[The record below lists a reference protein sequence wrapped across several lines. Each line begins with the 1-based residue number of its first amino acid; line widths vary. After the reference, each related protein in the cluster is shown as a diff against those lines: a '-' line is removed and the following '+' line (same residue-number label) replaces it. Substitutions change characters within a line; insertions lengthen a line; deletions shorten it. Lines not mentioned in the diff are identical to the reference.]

1 MMGFAL
7 AARGLLCSAVLVA
20 AATVGQAQTYPS
32 KPIRIILPYVPGGI
46 IDTAGRNLALRLSES
61 LGQSVVAENRPGA
74 GGMVGA
80 DVAARATPDGY
91 TILLTDPALVSN
103 PTLQTDVPYDL
114 FKGLQAVSI
123 VGSSPAVIVSSLTL
137 PVTTFAEFIAYAK
150 ANPGKLNFASA
161 GIGTAPHLAG
171 EMIKLQ
177 TGIEMTHVPYRGIGA
192 AYPDVM
198 SGKVQLAFSSIAG
211 AVPFTGDNR
220 VRPIATTGSAR
231 SPVYPNVATVA
242 ESGLPGFDV
251 DLWIGIYAPAG
262 MPPAVLAKLN
272 GELNKVLQHPELK
285 AAFAKIG
292 ISPRGTSPD
301 EGAAFTRV
309 RVREME
315 EGDRRGQDQA
325 RVAVGEAR
333 TTADRKWKP
342 GSGAVKRQSP
352 RLVFARGARQPL
364 RPGRAPPLTVTSMR
378 PVMRFFS

>member
-1 MMGFAL
+1 MIGFAL

-211 AVPFTGDNR
+211 AVPFTADNR

-301 EGAAFTRV
+301 EGAAFTRA
-309 RVREME
+309 EYE
-315 EGDRRGQDQA
+315 
-325 RVAVGEAR
+325 
-333 TTADRKWKP
+333 KWKKVIVEGKIKP
-342 GSGAVKRQSP
+342 E
-352 RLVFARGARQPL
+352 
-364 RPGRAPPLTVTSMR
+364 
-378 PVMRFFS
+378 

>member
-1 MMGFAL
+1 MNAANGGSNMMGFAL

-46 IDTAGRNLALRLSES
+46 IHTPGRNPALRLSES

-161 GIGTAPHLAG
+161 GVGTAPHLAG

-177 TGIEMTHVPYRGIGA
+177 TGIAMTHVPYRGIGA

-211 AVPFTGDNR
+211 AVPFTADNR
-220 VRPIATTGSAR
+220 VRPIAVPGSKR
-231 SPVYPNVATVA
+231 SAGYPDVPTVA
-242 ESGLPGFDV
+242 ESGFPGFDV
-251 DLWIGIYAPAG
+251 DLWTGIYAPAG
-262 MPPAVLAKLN
+262 LPPPVAARLN
-272 GELNKVLQHPELK
+272 GEINKVLH
-285 AAFAKIG
+285 
-292 ISPRGTSPD
+292 
-301 EGAAFTRV
+301 
-309 RVREME
+309 
-315 EGDRRGQDQA
+315 
-325 RVAVGEAR
+325 
-333 TTADRKWKP
+333 
-342 GSGAVKRQSP
+342 
-352 RLVFARGARQPL
+352 
-364 RPGRAPPLTVTSMR
+364 
-378 PVMRFFS
+378 

>member
-80 DVAARATPDGY
+80 DAAARATPDGY

-123 VGSSPAVIVSSLTL
+123 VGSSPAVIVASLTL
-137 PVTTFAEFIAYAK
+137 PVKTFAEFIAYAK

-171 EMIKLQ
+171 EMIKLK

-211 AVPFTGDNR
+211 AVPFTADQR

-231 SPVYPNVATVA
+231 SPVYPDVATVA

-262 MPPAVLAKLN
+262 LPPAVLAKLN

-292 ISPRGTSPD
+292 VSPRGTSPE
-301 EGAAFTRV
+301 EGAAFV
-309 RVREME
+309 RSEYE
-315 EGDRRGQDQA
+315 
-325 RVAVGEAR
+325 
-333 TTADRKWKP
+333 KWKKVIVEGKIKP
-342 GSGAVKRQSP
+342 E
-352 RLVFARGARQPL
+352 
-364 RPGRAPPLTVTSMR
+364 
-378 PVMRFFS
+378 

>member
-91 TILLTDPALVSN
+91 TILLSDPALASN
-103 PTLQTDVPYDL
+103 PTLHTDAPYDL

-123 VGSSPAVIVSSLTL
+123 VVTL
-137 PVTTFAEFIAYAK
+137 PVKTFAEFIAYAK

-161 GIGTAPHLAG
+161 GIGTAPHLAA
-171 EMIKLQ
+171 EMIKLK

-211 AVPFTGDNR
+211 AVPFTGDQR

-231 SPVYPNVATVA
+231 SPVYPDVATVA

-251 DLWIGIYAPAG
+251 DLWIGIFAPAG

-272 GELNKVLQHPELK
+272 GEVNKVLQHPELK

-292 ISPRGTSPD
+292 VSPRGTSPE
-301 EGAAFTRV
+301 EGAAFV
-309 RVREME
+309 RSEYE
-315 EGDRRGQDQA
+315 
-325 RVAVGEAR
+325 
-333 TTADRKWKP
+333 KWKKVIVEGKIKP
-342 GSGAVKRQSP
+342 E
-352 RLVFARGARQPL
+352 
-364 RPGRAPPLTVTSMR
+364 
-378 PVMRFFS
+378 

>member
-137 PVTTFAEFIAYAK
+137 PVTTFAEFVAYAK
-150 ANPGKLNFASA
+150 ANPGRLNFASA

-211 AVPFTGDNR
+211 AVPFTADNR

-242 ESGLPGFDV
+242 ESGLRGFDV

-262 MPPAVLAKLN
+262 MSPAVLAKLN

-301 EGAAFTRV
+301 EGAAFTRA
-309 RVREME
+309 EYE
-315 EGDRRGQDQA
+315 
-325 RVAVGEAR
+325 
-333 TTADRKWKP
+333 KWKKVIVEGKIKP
-342 GSGAVKRQSP
+342 E
-352 RLVFARGARQPL
+352 
-364 RPGRAPPLTVTSMR
+364 
-378 PVMRFFS
+378 